1 MGNEI
6 SWSPPRALDGVVE
19 HAFNLDVAGNIVPG
33 VMWLPRESDE
43 SPSPVLLLG
52 HGGSGHKRSERNLD
66 LARRVASRAGTAC
79 VAIDGPYHGDRVE
92 SALDAPE
99 YQALIR
105 AEGLDIVVDRMV
117 SDWRATIEAL
127 SDVDAV
133 DTSTIGYFGLSMGTR
148 FGVPLAAALGD
159 SLRCAVF
166 GKFGLVTSPGFHSGM
181 AMPDRMNSD
190 ARKVTAS
197 TFVHVQW
204 DDQQF
209 PRDGQFALFDAI
221 GTSDK
226 RLVAYPECTEKQ
238 TLRPLKTGVTSSRS
252 GSPGTS
258 SRCSSWGLPPAVS
271 VPQSCHR
278 EDLESC
284 PLARLTQAS
293 RDAPPEDSRRRP
305 IGHMENCCSWTL
317 ASRTPR

>member
-1 MGNEI
+1 MVIDTVARAASWRLVAASNGANYLTEAVGPRSDKAMGNEI
-6 SWSPPRALDGVVE
+6 TWSPPRARDDVVE

-43 SPSPVLLLG
+43 PPSPVLLLG

-66 LARRVASRAGTAC
+66 LARRLTSRAGVAC
-79 VAIDGPYHGDRVE
+79 VAIDGPYHGDRVQ
-92 SALDAPE
+92 SPLDAPE
-99 YQALIR
+99 YQALIE
-105 AEGLDIVVDRMV
+105 AEGLDVVVDRMV

-127 SDVDAV
+127 SDVAAV

-166 GKFGLVTSPGFHSGM
+166 GKFGLVSSPGFHRGM

-226 RLVAYPECTEKQ
+226 RLVVYP
-238 TLRPLKTGVTSSRS
+238 GVHAETDPQAIEDWCDFVQKRLSR
-252 GSPGTS
+252 
-258 SRCSSWGLPPAVS
+258 
-271 VPQSCHR
+271 
-278 EDLESC
+278 
-284 PLARLTQAS
+284 
-293 RDAPPEDSRRRP
+293 
-305 IGHMENCCSWTL
+305 N
-317 ASRTPR
+317 